1 MKNSIAFTV
10 GIKKI
15 FLFGLSFLVT
25 CSAPQ
30 QTIPSAESTQTVFQ
44 TEVAKFPRLCPND
57 TPYFSEKTESFSPDG
72 LWLGEPCLSSE
83 DKDFVLTFSNKK
95 TQVTWKMFYHD
106 YIPNVGFADGGMRM
120 AHWSSDSKYV
130 YFHTWLGGSVGEC
143 FYEGYD
149 TGVGLFRVDLQTG
162 QPKEVLPLFN
172 ENSVWYG
179 FSFSPTD
186 RWLVYGI
193 RTLDLVIVDIIT
205 GESINVAHE
214 KDFSQGG
221 GYIWSPDG
229 LRFVYSTVKYRPN
242 HVGGREGYTLRL
254 VDAKTGVERILLES
268 KTSCYLVKEWKD
280 NNVLLIEYDY
290 DDKNY
295 NRAIMEYDLD
305 SNTIIS
311 TSAPSNP

>member
-1 MKNSIAFTV
+1 MKNIITFNV
-10 GIKKI
+10 VIKKI
-15 FLFGLSFLVT
+15 FLCGLIFLVA

-30 QTIPSAESTQTVFQ
+30 QLLAAEATQTVFQ

-57 TPYFSEKTESFSPDG
+57 IPYFSERTKSFSPDG
-72 LWLGEPCLSSE
+72 LWLGQPCLSSE
-83 DKDFVLTFSNKK
+83 YKDFVLTFSNKK
-95 TQVTWKMFYHD
+95 SQVIWNMFYHD
-106 YIPNVGFADGGMRM
+106 YIPDVDFADGGMRVV
-120 AHWSSDSKYV
+120 HWSNDSRYA
-130 YFHTWLGGSVGEC
+130 YFKTSLGGSVGEC

-162 QPKEVLPLFN
+162 QTKEILPLFN

-193 RTLDLVIVDIIT
+193 RTLDLVIVDIMT
-205 GESINVAHE
+205 GESISVTHE

-221 GYIWSPDG
+221 GYVWSPDG
-229 LRFVYSTVKYRPN
+229 LRFVYSTVKYLPN
-242 HVGGREGYTLRL
+242 NVGGREGYTLRV

-268 KTSCYLVKEWKD
+268 KTSCYLVQGWKD

-290 DDKNY
+290 DDENY
-295 NRAIMEYDLD
+295 NRVIMEYDLD
-305 SNTIIS
+305 SNAIIS
-311 TSAPSNP
+311 ASATPSP